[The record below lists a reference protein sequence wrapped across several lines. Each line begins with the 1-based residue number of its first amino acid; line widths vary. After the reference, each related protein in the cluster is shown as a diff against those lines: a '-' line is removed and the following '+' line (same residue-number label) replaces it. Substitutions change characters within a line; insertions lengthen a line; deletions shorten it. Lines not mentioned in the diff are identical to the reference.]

1 MKTDPV
7 HSMCG
12 KILACPVSL
21 TTEHAIKRER
31 ERDRA
36 KDGERK
42 RARDR
47 ERERERAKV

>member
-31 ERDRA
+31 ERA

-47 ERERERAKV
+47 ERERAKV